1 MPSIAVLPAQ
11 HVPGPEARLEFIEHL
26 TSCDEAGACADAAVT
41 WLARHTRASQVL
53 CLLASSSDPHR
64 LHVSASHGI
73 PGVTGFYL
81 PLHDSSHPLVQLLQ
95 QGEPAWLSPAQTP
108 AELPLSRV
116 GLCALPLALRA
127 PQDNQPLGLL
137 LSASTEPTLDP
148 ELCWLAERLS
158 RHLALLNK
166 ARQLRQLEAA
176 SRELTDRVNAA
187 TEELAAQ
194 NDKLR
199 HQAIELEQ
207 ASAAKSQFLANMSH
221 ELRTPLNAILGYTN
235 MLLQGVSG
243 ELAPAQRRSLTRID
257 SNGRHL
263 LEIINEIL
271 DITRIEA
278 GRMPIHYSDFRL
290 TDLIQEVMAEL
301 DPIIVRSKLLVS
313 TVLDPALPELYSDR
327 QKVKQIIVNL
337 LSNSLKFTHE
347 GSIQVIAA
355 YDPPNELVSI
365 AVEDTGIG
373 IDPVHQEKIFEDF
386 QQVDSS
392 PTRAYGGTGL
402 GLSICRR
409 LAAMLEGGIT
419 LRSAPGQGSTFTLHI
434 PRRSG
439 QS

>member
-1 MPSIAVLPAQ
+1 LPSIAVLPAQ

-26 TSCDEAGACADAAVT
+26 TSCDEAGSCAEAAVA
-41 WLARHTRASQVL
+41 WLARHTRVSQVL

-64 LHVSASHGI
+64 LHVSASHGLA
-73 PGVTGFYL
+73 GACGFYL
-81 PLHDSSHPLVQLLQ
+81 PLHDSTHPLVQVLH
-95 QGEPAWLSPAQTP
+95 QGEPAWLSPAQVP
-108 AELPLSRV
+108 AELPLSHV
-116 GLCALPLALRA
+116 GVCAFPLVSPGGPECQ
-127 PQDNQPLGLL
+127 PQGLL
-137 LSASTEPTLDP
+137 LSASSEPTPDP
-148 ELCWLAERLS
+148 ELGWLAARLG

-166 ARQLRQLEAA
+166 ARQLQQLEAA
-176 SRELTDRVNAA
+176 SRELTVRVNAA

-243 ELAPAQRRSLTRID
+243 DLAPAQRRSLSRID

-290 TDLIQEVMAEL
+290 TELIQEVMAEL

-355 YDPPNELVSI
+355 YDPLNELVNI